1 MAARSRTWSWHHPT
15 RSRATWNSSW
25 SVLCRSENELA
36 HVLLRTSERHKTD
49 HELFHVAREL
59 VGWCHDHVRDLA
71 AIGRDYGVDLDAEP
85 ASDSSVF
92 EAARERMSE
101 WLGRRSEPALLM
113 LADLR
118 HVYRVSGGVSMDWEL
133 LAQAAQGAKQ
143 QELLELAE
151 RCHPE
156 TLRIM
161 RWANGKLKESA
172 TQALVS

>member
-1 MAARSRTWSWHHPT
+1 MKLHLAIEELH
-15 RSRATWNSSW
+15 
-25 SVLCRSENELA
+25 RSENELA
-36 HVLLRTSERHKTD
+36 HVLRRASERHKTD
-49 HELFHVAREL
+49 HELFHVARDL

-85 ASDSSVF
+85 ARDSAVF
-92 EAARERMSE
+92 EALREKASE
-101 WLGRRSEPALLM
+101 WLGRRPEPSLLM

-118 HVYRVSGGVSMDWEL
+118 HIYRVSGGVSMDWEL

-143 QELLELAE
+143 KELLGLAQ

-172 TQALVS
+172 TQALIS